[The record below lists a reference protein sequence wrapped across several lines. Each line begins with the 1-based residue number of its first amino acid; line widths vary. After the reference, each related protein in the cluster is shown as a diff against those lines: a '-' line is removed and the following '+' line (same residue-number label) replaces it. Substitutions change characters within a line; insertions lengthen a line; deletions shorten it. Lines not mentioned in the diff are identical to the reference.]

1 MKRLLVSFTT
11 FTVLLLSFAVAPAP
25 AYGQGCEV
33 TFTAT
38 YTNPFSFSIFT
49 TVEIRTA
56 PPPGGSVL
64 ASGSFSFPPGTSTR
78 TFTLTL
84 SSPYMGPVYGRISSS
99 PGFTNDTVSGPL
111 TTNCGGISSL
121 ETCVVT
127 FDVTYAKPPD
137 SPASTATVQ
146 LRTAPGGGGTLLG
159 TASINYPATGELIM
173 IFTNTVSI
181 NVPGGYRGPVWAL
194 VLGAVGAGTGEFGP
208 LQANC
213 GALGCVNLLGA
224 GQGKLIRPTP
234 LYWAP
239 RPDAVSTIVI
249 DVAPDAKTYWVLGL
263 DASRRFY
270 KIIIACGT
278 YWVPVDALIPNPDD
292 VWRSAPLPDR
302 IVN

>member
-38 YTNPFSFSIFT
+38 YTNPFNTGIPA

-64 ASGSFSFPPGTSTR
+64 ASGSFLFPPGTSTQ

-84 SSPYMGPVYGRISSS
+84 SSPYTGPVYGRIFSLFPS
-99 PGFTNDTVSGPL
+99 NDTVYGPL

-127 FDVTYAKPPD
+127 FDITYTKPPGN
-137 SPASTATVQ
+137 PASTATVQ

-159 TASINYPATGELIM
+159 TASINYPPTGSSPM
-173 IFTNTVSI
+173 TFTDTVSI

-194 VLGAVGAGTGEFGP
+194 VLGAGGAGTGEFGP

-239 RPDAVSTIVI
+239 RPDAVST
-249 DVAPDAKTYWVLGL
+249 
-263 DASRRFY
+263 
-270 KIIIACGT
+270 
-278 YWVPVDALIPNPDD
+278 
-292 VWRSAPLPDR
+292 
-302 IVN
+302 